1 MNQLVS
7 TEWLDK
13 NINKVKILD
22 ATWHLPNANRN
33 SFEEYKSEHIVNAI
47 FFDIDKY
54 SDQKTNI
61 PHMLPSKENWEMI
74 ISSLGLSNSDH
85 IIVYDN
91 SDVMSSCRVWYT
103 FLYFGHDS
111 KLISVLDGGFK
122 KWINE
127 DRSTTKE
134 IISLEKSKYLAN
146 ENTSLVI
153 NKDEVNKNIDSKKF
167 QLIDARGEKR
177 FLGLQPEPRKELR
190 SGNIK
195 GSINIPFQKLLEKD
209 RTFKKKD
216 ELIEIFKIKKV
227 SIEKEMAFTC
237 GSGITACIL
246 GLANSIISGKKPV
259 IYDGSWAEYG
269 LN

>member
-195 GSINIPFQKLLEKD
+195 GSINIPFQKFLEKD

-216 ELIEIFKIKKV
+216 ELIEIFKTKEV
-227 SIEKEMAFTC
+227 SLEKEMAFTC
-237 GSGITACIL
+237 GSGVTACVL

>member
-91 SDVMSSCRVWYT
+91 SDAVSYNHLTLPTIC
-103 FLYFGHDS
+103 
-111 KLISVLDGGFK
+111 SV
-122 KWINE
+122 
-127 DRSTTKE
+127 
-134 IISLEKSKYLAN
+134 
-146 ENTSLVI
+146 
-153 NKDEVNKNIDSKKF
+153 
-167 QLIDARGEKR
+167 
-177 FLGLQPEPRKELR
+177 
-190 SGNIK
+190 
-195 GSINIPFQKLLEKD
+195 
-209 RTFKKKD
+209 
-216 ELIEIFKIKKV
+216 
-227 SIEKEMAFTC
+227 
-237 GSGITACIL
+237 
-246 GLANSIISGKKPV
+246 
-259 IYDGSWAEYG
+259 
-269 LN
+269 